1 MRVNIIRGILITLLV
16 LIFSMIFN
24 FSSQDGEASSGLSTK
39 ITIAVTQNVKRIQML
54 EESEKQQVLEK
65 IEFIIRKLAHFS
77 IYTLVGVLMM
87 SLMNTY
93 NIKGTN
99 RIYISLIVGFIYACS
114 DEFHQFFV
122 PERSAMPTDV
132 LIDTLGVSF
141 GIALV
146 LAVRKIYFM
155 IKE

>member
-39 ITIAVTQNVKRIQML
+39 ITIALTQNIKRIQML

>member
-16 LIFSMIFN
+16 LIFSMIFD
-24 FSSQDGEASSGLSTK
+24 FSSQDGETSSGLSTK
-39 ITIAVTQNVKRIQML
+39 ITVAVTQNVKKIQML

>member
-24 FSSQDGEASSGLSTK
+24 FSSQDGETSSGLSTK

-87 SLMNTY
+87 SLMSTY

>member
-24 FSSQDGEASSGLSTK
+24 FSSQDGETSSGLSTK